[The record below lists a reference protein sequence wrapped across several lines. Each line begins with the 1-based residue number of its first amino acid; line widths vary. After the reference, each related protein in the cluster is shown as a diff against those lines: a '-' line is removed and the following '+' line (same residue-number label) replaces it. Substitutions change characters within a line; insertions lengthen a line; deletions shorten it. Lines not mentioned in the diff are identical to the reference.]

1 MLESRYQEI
10 EDFAEKLPILRMQ
23 VSDIP
28 LLDECQAALNEL
40 LELSKDDAL
49 EPDPPPVN
57 VDVPYA
63 SGIGSVGS
71 VLNCTMGNWEGMKGE
86 VATYAYRWMN
96 DGNPALNG
104 SQANYV
110 VVDGDRGHSLTCV
123 VTATNASGSTAAP
136 PSNAIAISA

>member
-1 MLESRYQEI
+1 MIESRYKEI
-10 EDFAEKLPILRMQ
+10 EEFSQDLPRLRQQ
-23 VSDIP
+23 VSDKP
-28 LLDECQAALNEL
+28 LLDECEQALAEL
-40 LELSKDDAL
+40 LDLSKDVPL

-57 VDVPYA
+57 VDVPYV

-86 VATYAYRWMN
+86 GASYAYRWLN

-104 SQANYV
+104 NEANYV

-123 VTATNASGSTAAP
+123 VTATNDGGSTSAP
-136 PSNAIAISA
+136 PSNAIAIS